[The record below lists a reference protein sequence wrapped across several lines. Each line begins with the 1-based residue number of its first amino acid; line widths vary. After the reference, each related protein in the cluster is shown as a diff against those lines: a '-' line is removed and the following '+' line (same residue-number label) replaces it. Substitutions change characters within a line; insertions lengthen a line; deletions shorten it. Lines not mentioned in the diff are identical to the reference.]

1 MSHVYE
7 ASTFHNS
14 LQGYLSDTESI
25 MELYKASK
33 VSVSEN
39 DLVLDNTSHWSGSL
53 LTEKMLSDG
62 VQTRPIFGEVL
73 AGN

>member
-1 MSHVYE
+1 
-7 ASTFHNS
+7 
-14 LQGYLSDTESI
+14 

-39 DLVLDNTSHWSGSL
+39 DLVLDNASHWSGSL

-62 VQTRPIFGEVL
+62 VETRPLYGEVL